1 MAYQETAAE
10 QLERYKAM
18 PSFARDFR
26 NKSLEQQTEIFQEFG
41 IKHAIHRKMFEFL
54 CIVIQDALV
63 RTGRS
68 FTTYKYYADAV
79 LKWASNP
86 NNLRSMPGFPR
97 SEDTLKTNFEPLLEL
112 LVQKGIV
119 IVGQDPQTGD
129 ERKTL
134 SFAFENRIKSNAEA
148 QEHERISAL
157 LEGEYAKIK
166 AGALLPLP
174 AKRQIE
180 KAL

>member
-97 SEDTLKTNFEPLLEL
+97 SEDTLKTNFEPLLEI

-119 IVGQDPQTGD
+119 IRNSQKARAFGGRVAMNHAVGKPTRKVRIVVTSDSFTDRQKIVRCASAQT
-129 ERKTL
+129 
-134 SFAFENRIKSNAEA
+134 
-148 QEHERISAL
+148 
-157 LEGEYAKIK
+157 
-166 AGALLPLP
+166 
-174 AKRQIE
+174 
-180 KAL
+180 